1 MLNNQI
7 EIAVRLYDNNTYG
20 STYGRGLY
28 RKAIYNGTIDA
39 KHSNAKYLV
48 DFYTYEDWP
57 NQAKTDQQMTI
68 LANVTPETDTLF
80 SWVKHY
86 DNSTRVKTP
95 VTGMCSMNMDTMA
108 ITVGIMDEQRG
119 MEDVWNMTAH
129 PAKKP
134 HAKPC
139 EAPNCWQPMRI

>member
-1 MLNNQI
+1 
-7 EIAVRLYDNNTYG
+7 
-20 STYGRGLY
+20 
-28 RKAIYNGTIDA
+28 
-39 KHSNAKYLV
+39 V
-48 DFYTYEDWP
+48 DFYTYEDWA

-86 DNSTRVKTP
+86 DSDTRVKTP

-129 PAKKP
+129 PCKKATRETVRSP
-134 HAKPC
+134 QLLATN
-139 EAPNCWQPMRI
+139 ADLAAW